1 MMSWRAPS
9 SAGSLARNEY
19 DKVGWALTEG
29 RAEGSELESGLIR
42 GAENAFL
49 RDTKVPLGCSLHQFS
64 LISGQIAPGG
74 KCICLPRIHE
84 GRGGMDNTGLCS
96 WVWEGQSGQSS
107 GPDSGSFPPDIPV
120 FKVTLPNYVPQTLGE
135 TDFFASICQS
145 PWQDFRNMSHLGLTL
160 NTGLRCGEGGS
171 YTEDNFP
178 EPLCLKALGFVIIC
192 HLNIKKKI
200 NFWLPG
206 NFKGPS

>member
-1 MMSWRAPS
+1 MSWRAPS

-19 DKVGWALTEG
+19 DKGGWALTEG
-29 RAEGSELESGLIR
+29 RAEGSKLESGLIR
-42 GAENAFL
+42 GVENAFL
-49 RDTKVPLGCSLHQFS
+49 RGTKVPLGCSLHQFS
-64 LISGQIAPGG
+64 LISGQSAPGG
-74 KCICLPRIHE
+74 KYICLPRIPE
-84 GRGGMDNTGLCS
+84 ERVGMENTGLCS

-107 GPDSGSFPPDIPV
+107 GPDSGSSSRHHSLQGHFAKLCP
-120 FKVTLPNYVPQTLGE
+120 
-135 TDFFASICQS
+135 TDPGFFAFVCRS

-178 EPLCLKALGFVIIC
+178 EPLCLKALGFLIIC
-192 HLNIKKKI
+192 CLNI

>member
-1 MMSWRAPS
+1 MMMISQGDAWT
-9 SAGSLARNEY
+9 LA
-19 DKVGWALTEG
+19 
-29 RAEGSELESGLIR
+29 
-42 GAENAFL
+42 
-49 RDTKVPLGCSLHQFS
+49 
-64 LISGQIAPGG
+64 
-74 KCICLPRIHE
+74 
-84 GRGGMDNTGLCS
+84 
-96 WVWEGQSGQSS
+96 
-107 GPDSGSFPPDIPV
+107 
-120 FKVTLPNYVPQTLGE
+120 
-135 TDFFASICQS
+135 DFFASICQS

-160 NTGLRCGEGGS
+160 NTGLRCAEDGS